1 MINRKGGEERR
12 EGEGEEK
19 RENKKLCSYGQSSSN
34 ALEER
39 KQEKCK
45 QTHKT

>member
-12 EGEGEEK
+12 EREGEEK
-19 RENKKLCSYGQSSSN
+19 RENKKLCRSSSN
-34 ALEER
+34 VLEER
-39 KQEKCK
+39 KQEKYK